1 MQTILICYYWLLCI
15 DLDTVSIQA
24 FEVSRQTFGQLPS
37 GHCQIKW
44 ASDHRIELGFEL
56 EGTTDLVKL
65 KTKIHI
71 IRIYDNLILFET
83 ASNCSKEVHDSTL
96 YVIYGD

>member
-1 MQTILICYYWLLCI
+1 MLGELIREIHWVPWDTRANTDSYIVLNEFFFLKTINIAKLNES
-15 DLDTVSIQA
+15 VA
-24 FEVSRQTFGQLPS
+24 
-37 GHCQIKW
+37 
-44 ASDHRIELGFEL
+44 IELGFKL

-65 KTKIHI
+65 KTKIYI